1 MNKAFDWCVD
11 ILRHYAKVLG
21 ITYEEINI
29 WIFCIIEPIIFF
41 VMLGMLIH
49 YFYRVKALKKRLS
62 SYLD

>member
-11 ILRHYAKVLG
+11 ILKYYANILG

-41 VMLGMLIH
+41 VMLGIIIKL
-49 YFYRVKALKKRLS
+49 YLKVKLLKKNL
-62 SYLD
+62 